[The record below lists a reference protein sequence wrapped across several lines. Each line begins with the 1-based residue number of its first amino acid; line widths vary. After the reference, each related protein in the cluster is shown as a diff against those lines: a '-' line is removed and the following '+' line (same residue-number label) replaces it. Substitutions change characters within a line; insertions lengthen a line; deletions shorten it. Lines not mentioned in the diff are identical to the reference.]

1 MENKRSFLLY
11 VDSIHVVNKL
21 PDEVAG
27 KLLKLILAYVND
39 ENPVVDDP
47 LLEIAFEPIK
57 QQLKRD
63 LMKWK
68 SIREKRSEAGKIG
81 GVKSGIVRK
90 QNNHDEANESNDSF
104 VKQIES
110 NESVIVNVNDNVNDI
125 KENNTSKFD
134 FDGLLI
140 HFNNTFNKRSRII
153 PEKVKK
159 SYLARLKEGYTSDDI
174 HSAMKNA
181 SLDKWHRENQFHH
194 CTLEF
199 FSRAEKIDKFANATS
214 KQNNS
219 PRYIP
224 TT

>member
-1 MENKRSFLLY
+1 MIFYRSFYEAIQNLDCSDQCAIYNAIFQYGLNFQEPELTG
-11 VDSIHVVNKL
+11 VPLSFW
-21 PDEVAG
+21 
-27 KLLKLILAYVND
+27 KLIKPQIDANIKRY
-39 ENPVVDDP
+39 ENGKKPKTKQ
-47 LLEIAFEPIK
+47 IK
-57 QQLKRD
+57 SKTEAKQKQ
-63 LMKWK
+63 
-68 SIREKRSEAGKIG
+68 SES
-81 GVKSGIVRK
+81 KSGT
-90 QNNHDEANESNDSF
+90 N
-104 VKQIES
+104 
-110 NESVIVNVNDNVNDI
+110 VNVNDNVNDNE

-134 FDGLLI
+134 FDALLI

-199 FSRAEKIDKFANATS
+199 FSRAEKIDKFASATL
-214 KQNNS
+214 KQNS
-219 PRYIP
+219 PKYIP